1 MVKPIL
7 LVEDNPKDLELTLV
21 ALERCHL
28 ANEVHVVQ
36 DGEEALAYLFREGPY
51 KDRPAGNPAV
61 VLLDIKLPKVDG
73 HEVLRR
79 IRASAPLSTI
89 PVAML
94 TSSQEETDVV
104 QSYDLRANAY
114 VVKPVEFKD
123 LVTAI
128 GQLGTFWAVVN
139 EPPPGSARFHPQQSG
154 DGFPTPM

>member
-7 LVEDNPKDLELTLV
+7 LVEDNAKDLELTLV

-28 ANEVHVVQ
+28 ANEVHVVR
-36 DGEEALAYLFREGPY
+36 DGEEAIAYLFREGPY

-79 IRASAPLSTI
+79 IRASSQLSTV

-94 TSSQEETDVV
+94 TSSRGEATVV
-104 QSYDLRANAY
+104 HSYDLRANAY
-114 VVKPVEFKD
+114 VVKPVEFRD

-139 EPPPGSARFHPQQSG
+139 EPPPGSARYHLPQSE
-154 DGFPTPM
+154 DGFPRPL